1 MIYIYI
7 YTYLFILS
15 FYHSSIMFSIEAGSG
30 PVRAFPGSR
39 GSLWLFLHTP
49 LPEDT
54 SSPKTVYNGA
64 TQEAAVPQ
72 FPRKWSMFRG
82 T

>member
-1 MIYIYI
+1 MFNLSI
-7 YTYLFILS
+7 TLRLCSPLKQGPALFVPS
-15 FYHSSIMFSIEAGSG
+15 PA
-30 PVRAFPGSR
+30 PR
-39 GSLWLFLHTP
+39 GSLWPFLHTP
-49 LPEDT
+49 LPEDA